1 MNITDKDANSVL
13 LDLRDFPTLGK
24 KETSFAL
31 TCLFVSINLYKSF
44 CFTDSL
50 LTSYN
55 ICLVPSLIDELKKI
69 SKAYSFY
76 ICKRDLTSSFGTLSS
91 NIFDPSWNLPPR
103 NKTGVAD
110 LAHSMYLTGSDTRT
124 SWGGGERNILESG
137 RKWESEFCSVALHW
151 ASGKNQH
158 MDSILLILQLKRN
171 EYS

>member
-1 MNITDKDANSVL
+1 MNSVL
-13 LDLRDFPTLGK
+13 GK
-24 KETSFAL
+24 DNPPPVGKASLYPSAQLSSLPYFTYTCASFIFLWAH
-31 TCLFVSINLYKSF
+31 
-44 CFTDSL
+44 
-50 LTSYN
+50 YN

-103 NKTGVAD
+103 KKTGVAD

-137 RKWESEFCSVALHW
+137 IKWESEFCSVALRW
-151 ASGKNQH
+151 ASHKNQPT
-158 MDSILLILQLKRN
+158 DSILLILQLKRN